1 MSRARPPLTDA
12 RWEDV
17 AAETTP
23 LGQAKPNAPKLPKH
37 PAPTG
42 TPLISSPPR
51 SSFLTPKHY
60 RATPLIITSNTAQCL
75 SGHAPQVNRATLKA
89 LANGQILPQEVLD
102 LHGLHEGD
110 AWLHLYAFLHQAAH
124 TEHKGHPLDCVLIIH
139 GKGRGHAMNGGI
151 LAPAEAG
158 VGILKSQM
166 AAMLARHPAVLAFHT
181 ALPQHGGQGA
191 TYVLLHT

>member
-1 MSRARPPLTDA
+1 MSRTRPPLTDA
-12 RWEDV
+12 SWEIV

-23 LGQAKPNAPKLPKH
+23 LGQPKPNAPKLPKN

-42 TPLISSPPR
+42 TPLIQKAAPT
-51 SSFLTPKHY
+51 LPKHY

-75 SGHAPQVNRATLKA
+75 SGHAPQIAKPILKA
-89 LANGQILPQEVLD
+89 LSNGQILPQEVLD

-110 AWLHLYAFLHQAAH
+110 AWLRLYAFLHEAAH
-124 TEHKGHPLDCVLIIH
+124 TERNGHPLDCVLIIH
-139 GKGRGHAMNGGI
+139 GKGRGQGI
-151 LAPAEAG
+151 HKDM
-158 VGILKSQM
+158 GILKSQM